1 MKVNLFSV
9 LLTTTMLFILQTS
22 YAEIFRWVDESGKI
36 RIGIKPSDEPDNVEK
51 NQDKSTK
58 TSKALQVI
66 TDPVIPEVVPAVPET
81 VVPETVVPETVV
93 PEAIEEQTAPA
104 AKIIEIPQT
113 IAPVVKPD
121 PEPVV
126 VTPEVIPPI
135 EEEMSARERSKEMCV
150 VFTGYVNDYKEKVGD
165 CSSSFCGIYKRSLA
179 RYKKKRESYCK

>member
-66 TDPVIPEVVPAVPET
+66 TDPVMPEVVPVAPET
-81 VVPETVVPETVV
+81 VVPETVAPEI
-93 PEAIEEQTAPA
+93 IEEQTAPA

-113 IAPVVKPD
+113 IAPVLKPD

-126 VTPEVIPPI
+126 VAPEVIPPI

-165 CSSSFCGIYKRSLA
+165 CSSSFCDIYKRSLA